1 MEQAKKRDRKIM
13 ITDVALNKVP
23 LVQVPEFT
31 QVECETVAAEHRTL
45 LRVAKEK
52 NHSNEVLS
60 VVSFKQVRRAMV
72 LGEAAKEGL
81 LMSKVELPQIK
92 DQATREELDEMV
104 KQMMQEKQPLDL
116 KQTLTV
122 ETAPKKAVPILY
134 REA

>member
-60 VVSFKQVRRAMV
+60 VVSLKQVRRAMV

-81 LMSKVELPQIK
+81 LMLKVELPQIK

-116 KQTLTV
+116 KQAMTV
-122 ETAPKKAVPILY
+122 ETAPKEAVPILY